1 MFPQEMFRGTNKLPK
16 ADMAM
21 SIENCVPGSATGC
34 RRTLASGAE
43 ACLPPARAAGGM
55 VSDASAGKVA

>member
-21 SIENCVPGSATGC
+21 SIENCVP
-34 RRTLASGAE
+34 ASGQLSRYMAT
-43 ACLPPARAAGGM
+43 
-55 VSDASAGKVA
+55 